1 MAFAAASSPAARV
14 TRAHVSARRAGA
26 PSPPRLAGSLP
37 RPRLARRDVIVP
49 SAKSGTPE
57 AASGSGSVSV
67 SRRGLV
73 AGKVAFTVC
82 EAFVFPWATESATRP
97 PSPATADLVPFS
109 PAWLESVLYQR
120 TAPDAKARAKAA
132 LLRGEALAAEGQH
145 LDAIAA
151 FESVYATAPTEY
163 KMCQRAGLDIAK
175 SYKSLSSKPGDAF
188 DRRAEDAKGVVW
200 WWGRGTRW
208 PGWYIIAYLSAR
220 NAWFTAK
227 DDDVGAFTANEGIF
241 VLVPVWLGLLFCLV
255 QFGVPDF

>member
-1 MAFAAASSPAARV
+1 MAFAAASSPAARA

-97 PSPATADLVPFS
+97 PSPATAAD
-109 PAWLESVLYQR
+109 
-120 TAPDAKARAKAA
+120 
-132 LLRGEALAAEGQH
+132 
-145 LDAIAA
+145 
-151 FESVYATAPTEY
+151 
-163 KMCQRAGLDIAK
+163 
-175 SYKSLSSKPGDAF
+175 
-188 DRRAEDAKGVVW
+188 
-200 WWGRGTRW
+200 WGST
-208 PGWYIIAYLSAR
+208 
-220 NAWFTAK
+220 F
-227 DDDVGAFTANEGIF
+227 
-241 VLVPVWLGLLFCLV
+241 
-255 QFGVPDF
+255 Q